1 MEQPDEASQIFAGI
15 EVLRVTRLPD
25 SLSPVIS
32 EIRVGPV
39 LHEQVGQTRIPSTNR
54 QSQRDAPQVPICCQ
68 VDVGS
73 SLQDQSLHA
82 SEDVRRFVPV
92 RDHHMQGRV
101 SLARPFLNDSV
112 DVATA
117 APEDSDEIF
126 DLHGIQPTTRE
137 ALVTEVLGHEM
148 QHRPAGGVAPD
159 CPLLGH
165 DDGMRH
171 AANLLQEVYLRLE
184 NRRRILRLLLCSG
197 RSDQTRALIQHI

>member
-1 MEQPDEASQIFAGI
+1 MC
-15 EVLRVTRLPD
+15 
-25 SLSPVIS
+25 
-32 EIRVGPV
+32 
-39 LHEQVGQTRIPSTNR
+39 
-54 QSQRDAPQVPICCQ
+54 RDAAKLTSAPPCVIK
-68 VDVGS
+68 
-73 SLQDQSLHA
+73 A
-82 SEDVRRFVPV
+82 STTRRMSADSCAWPPHHPSV

-126 DLHGIQPTTRE
+126 DLHGIQPTMRE

-171 AANLLQEVYLRLE
+171 AANLLQEIYLRLE

-197 RSDQTRALIQHI
+197 RSDQTAAPIQHICNETTSSEQLRSFA